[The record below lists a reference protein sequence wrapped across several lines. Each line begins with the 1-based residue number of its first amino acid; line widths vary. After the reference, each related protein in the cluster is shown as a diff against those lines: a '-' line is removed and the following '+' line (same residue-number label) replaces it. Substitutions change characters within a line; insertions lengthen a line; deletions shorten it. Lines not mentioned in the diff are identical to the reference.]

1 MSDEITVV
9 RVEEVGKQGAKRT
22 VHHLSNGW
30 FINESGNN
38 KRIKRF
44 ALYKPGVGNQGPRNA
59 KFVTSDDKLKHLLEY
74 ASKEG
79 GDNVSDI
86 GR

>member
-44 ALYKPGVGNQGPRNA
+44 ALYKPGVGSTGPGQA
-59 KFVTSDDKLKHLLEY
+59 TFVKAEDKLQSLIDFVDKMTGTDPGP
-74 ASKEG
+74 A
-79 GDNVSDI
+79 
-86 GR
+86 